1 VTLQHRI
8 RLARGSDAWVAVGQ
22 SVEPGDVIATR
33 RPPGEAVALPIARA
47 LRVARDRV
55 GAALAVGPGA
65 LLAAG
70 DLIAAAGPRREVRA
84 TAASLFIGWDAQDGT
99 ALVAPLGAPS
109 PIHSHVRGTVVR
121 VDDDHIEVA
130 VDGIAL
136 DGVGGTGDAVHGE
149 LVMAVHE
156 PGDELRASA
165 IDVDA
170 SGRIV
175 VGGSR
180 TSAETLIRARAMGVA
195 GIVLGGLLDKELRD
209 FEAIQRRRRE
219 VGSVD
224 GSFGLLLIEG
234 YGKVGFDP
242 GLFAWFRHHAGRMA
256 TLFGAERQLYVYGAD
271 PPPRR
276 HVPARPGEAV
286 IAHRRPFA
294 GRTGVLLR
302 ELDGLHAAPSG
313 IAARSGLVRFEDGRV
328 VAVPL
333 ANLEATERPA
343 AD

>member
-1 VTLQHRI
+1 VTLRRQI
-8 RLARGSDAWVAVGQ
+8 RLARGAEAWVAVGQ

-33 RPPGEAVALPIARA
+33 RPPGEALALP
-47 LRVARDRV
+47 VARSLRIGPESM
-55 GAALAVGPGA
+55 GAALAVRPGA

-84 TAASLFIGWDAQDGT
+84 TAASLFIGWDAHDGT
-99 ALVAPLGAPS
+99 ALVAPLGPPS
-109 PIHSHVRGTVVR
+109 PIHSHVRGTVAR
-121 VDDDHIEVA
+121 VDADLVEIE
-130 VDGIAL
+130 VDGITL
-136 DGVGGTGDAVHGE
+136 DGVGGTGDVVHGE
-149 LVMAVHE
+149 LVIAVRE

-165 IDVDA
+165 IDVEA

-209 FEAIQRRRRE
+209 FEAIQRRRRD
-219 VGSVD
+219 VDAVD
-224 GSFGLLLIEG
+224 GSFALLLIEG

-242 GLFAWFRHHAGRMA
+242 GLFAWFRRQAGRMA

-271 PPPRR
+271 APPRR
-276 HVPARPGEAV
+276 HVPPRAGEAV

-302 ELDGLHAAPSG
+302 EVEGLHAAPSG
-313 IAARSGLVRFEDGRV
+313 LAARSGLVRFEDGRV

-333 ANLEATERPA
+333 ANLEAIEQA
-343 AD
+343 SD

>member
-1 VTLQHRI
+1 VTLRHRI
-8 RLARGSDAWVAVGQ
+8 RLPRGAEPWVAAGQ
-22 SVEPGDVIATR
+22 SVEPGDVVATR
-33 RPPGEAVALPIARA
+33 RPPGEAVVLPIART
-47 LRVARDRV
+47 LRIPSERV
-55 GAALAVGPGA
+55 GTALLVRPGA

-70 DLIAAAGPRREVRA
+70 DLIAAAGTRREVRA
-84 TAASLFIGWDAQDGT
+84 TAASIFIGWDGSNGT
-99 ALVAPLGAPS
+99 GLVAPLAAPA
-109 PIHSHVRGTVVR
+109 PIHAHVRGTVER
-121 VDDDHIEVA
+121 VDEDHLEVA
-130 VDGIAL
+130 VDGVAL
-136 DGVGGTGDAVHGE
+136 GGVGGTGDAVHGE

-156 PGDELRASA
+156 PADELRASA

-170 SGRIV
+170 GGRIV

-180 TSAETLIRARAMGVA
+180 TSAEALIRARAMGVA

-224 GSFGLLLIEG
+224 GSFGLLLLEG

-242 GLFAWFRHHAGRMA
+242 GLFAWFRRQAGRMA

-271 PPPRR
+271 RPPRR

-294 GRTGVLLR
+294 GRAGVLLR
-302 ELDGLHAAPSG
+302 ELEGLHSAPSG
-313 IAARSGLVRFEDGRV
+313 IPARSGLVRFEDGRV
-328 VAVPL
+328 VAIPL
-333 ANLEATERPA
+333 ANLEATEGPPG
-343 AD
+343 